1 MMSEKEQRVI
11 AQVFPKGIDEE
22 MAYYPRKQSQKKV
35 VLQVIASN
43 FSMNQTYTEKE
54 INEIIQRFWADYVT
68 IRRDLFEFEL
78 ISRMDDGSE
87 YWITEQEEK

>member
-1 MMSEKEQRVI
+1 MHEKEQRFI
-11 AQVFPKGIDEE
+11 AQVFPNGIDQE

-43 FSMNQTYTEKE
+43 FSLNQKYTEKQ
-54 INEIIQRFWADYVT
+54 INEIIQQFWADYVT
-68 IRRDLFEFEL
+68 IRRDLFEFDL

-87 YWITEQEEK
+87 YWLTEQEEK